1 MHISFVNIVLSFS
14 AIFLIIMVSEGTEV
28 RKKRDISN
36 QLPRIVTSDGHLI
49 FMTGVNHNI
58 TFKSSS
64 GGFVNID
71 GHDLKDLIS
80 SQKKLNVNL
89 KSELEQMKASQQTL
103 NSLLYTN
110 ITRKLTSMEQN
121 YNRLKSRLQNLNL
134 NQSGSGSSLISRII
148 SLENKLRFDPRVL
161 QSSVELLKTQV
172 SNLLSQSSQT
182 PPSASQLRT
191 LKTTVDQ
198 LQSSVQEVK
207 TDLEEDNCA
216 SNPCLH
222 GGTCY
227 DRYKGFYCNCIPGW
241 MGPSCS
247 EDVNEC
253 SEFVGTQ
260 LGCQNGGTCINTY
273 GSYRCQCSADWHG
286 IHCSTRHDD
295 CTGSSSSELCGHG
308 TCVNV
313 KRQQPNQPK
322 YSCICEPGWTH
333 PSSSPSCTVD
343 IDECNLV
350 SSPCFKHAQ
359 VHCINLPGSFRCSP
373 CPTGFTGNGFSCMDI
388 NECETSN
395 GGCSLVP
402 LVDCLNTYGSRSCGP
417 CPAGYTG
424 DGVTCN
430 YVGFCGSNNGGCH
443 PSATCSENTYAPGQR
458 VCTCPSGYFGSGIG
472 PNGCSQSSASN
483 PCTNNNCM
491 NGATC
496 QAVSRNSYTCVCPS
510 GFTGERCSE
519 AAGACSSNPCLNGGT
534 CSVSGTSYICL
545 CNSSFTGPRC
555 QAQVQ
560 DCGGSYTGVNGS
572 FSYPTVEGETYPH
585 SIVCEWIIHVP
596 FNKVVHLNF
605 TALDTECRYDYVEIH
620 DGRNNLSPSLGQFCN
635 LNSLQNRS
643 LISTTDR
650 MFIRFRSDH
659 NIAKTGFRLNWSAQ
673 LPVCGETI
681 RGKTHGVIRS
691 PGYPHN
697 YPHNRDCVWTIEV
710 EPNKD
715 IYIHFGE
722 VSLEDGVFC
731 YDYLEIRNGLTADA
745 ALLRK
750 ICHSGSPK
758 PLRSTEPYLYI
769 RFHTD
774 SSYSAKGF
782 HISFSSMEDLQGCG
796 GMRAQKEGVITS
808 TNFPNSYGSNEDCV
822 WIIQPQHTVIFSFD
836 VLDLPGE
843 SPCLSDYVEVRDG
856 SLPVSPLIGRYCGQ
870 TKPSEIFSNQ
880 NSIWVHF
887 KSNVSDTH
895 MGFRA
900 RWKVACGGTYR
911 EPSGVLQTPF
921 YGASGD
927 NDTNE
932 ICIYV
937 IWQQPSKLISL
948 IFEIY
953 SYYDQSLNATNCTS
967 NYIEIRQG
975 TSKTSPLLGKY
986 CNYVNLPP
994 AITAQGQMRIEF
1006 KGGSGSLG
1014 FRANYTT
1021 NDAGC
1026 GGVLTGPLGTVAS
1039 PLKGDSYPNGIRCI
1053 WNIIVDPQ
1061 LLITLVFTQFALE
1074 SHSTCD
1080 HDYVKIIDG
1089 KKPSNELKYCGSNIP
1104 PAFTSS
1110 SSRIT
1115 VIFKADSSVAFRG
1128 FKAMYGV
1135 INNTNV
1141 CGGTYTASEGVL
1153 MSPDYPDP
1161 LSRPV
1166 RCIWVI
1172 NVQQNTQIRLNVTD
1186 FGLVSVIGC
1195 SLNFLEIRQGSYETS
1210 PLLGRYCG
1218 QNIPQIILSH
1228 SNHLRVTLV
1237 KKYSRSVKG
1246 FKILYDSL
1254 TTGCGGELYAESA
1267 TIESP
1272 HYPLNY
1278 YHQAECLWNIRV
1290 AAGSRLILV
1299 FLDFQLEN
1307 SCIYD
1312 YLEVRDTNQYGVSLG
1327 KFCGMQKP
1335 PTLTSLSNRLF
1346 IKFRTDGSVS
1356 YRGFKFSYNTV
1367 CNQMELT
1374 DINGIIESPGFP
1386 RQYGNRNN
1394 CTWVIRALYRNNVRL
1409 EFSHFDTEPG
1419 LNCKYDYLEVRN
1431 GDQAN
1436 SPLLGK
1442 FCGRTLPSR
1451 LTSSNSALR
1460 LHFVTDT
1467 SLVKLGFRVEYF
1479 QTGCVRKLTSLS
1491 GKLRARSWHVND
1503 YFCIWLITVNPGRKV
1518 QLNVTRVTL
1527 GGSEVCNSTFL
1538 KVFDGD
1544 NLKSSVLA
1552 NLCHS
1557 IPKPMLLTSTGNKM
1571 TVLYATAKFAPD
1583 GFQVEYKEI
1592 KGGCG
1597 GNYVI
1602 QDGSLTSPNYPHNYP
1617 HNSNCDWLITP
1628 KRGHFVKIQFVDF
1641 HINGNCSSNYLTMS
1655 ERNIPGD
1662 QYCGHSLRG
1671 HTFTFDSAVLITMHT
1686 DNSSLAKGFKLKYSQ
1701 ECGNRYDATSEG
1713 EIQSSDMQDSR
1724 TCRWLLEANK
1734 TNERVTLHFT
1744 KFFADINCKKDYVKV
1759 LDGIDE
1765 AAPVI
1770 GTYCGRQL
1778 PPTIT
1783 SMGSALYVIIQK
1795 NESLIF
1801 HATFSTSTSSCGGKY
1816 HAGTGSFSTPF
1827 YPENYPL
1834 DIMCIWN
1841 LINSPGNKVQVAFS
1855 VFNLEYHEFCN
1866 KDYLES
1872 RHENAGGNIIGRFC
1886 GSTFPRNISATD
1898 GLWLKFRSD
1907 DEIKGQGFVAHF
1919 SQKFGGDL
1927 TGSSGSIIIPAWDAP
1942 YEVTEWTITV
1952 ANNLVV
1958 FLSLFR
1964 MKFLIFENDC
1974 VGYLEI
1980 HDGGTRNSP
1989 LLGKYCKDEAV
2000 KIASSSN
2007 QVYLKYVPFANRKQE
2022 FSLNWTAVDN
2032 ITASIMINMNVL
2044 RQRNV
2049 YSFRAFSEPKVITS
2063 PGYPNG
2069 YKPNLNYL
2077 WTIRTDV
2084 GFKISINITDL
2095 NMERNCYRDYL
2106 YFTRMYRRYCRMS
2119 QVKGPIHSYSN
2130 VMMIH
2135 FRSDGSNNGSGFSLE
2150 YKKVCGGRFRV
2161 RKRVTIYSHYGS
2173 DMKDCQWYFF
2183 THWRK
2188 RLVVSFTSSFY
2199 FATTENCSSNYIQIL
2214 DGRLPSS
2221 PALGNATDG
2230 KYCGYTAPAKMV
2242 TSGRNLY
2249 INISTASYPLFTL
2262 VVHTYN
2268 GDCGGHRYIDSSGV
2282 GYLQSPNYPKNYP
2295 IYIECEWVINAPP
2308 MKRIQIDFVGNIS
2321 IGYTRRYGCSEFIAF
2336 YDGGTSRSPRISRLC
2351 GQKTTTHTIFSQS
2364 SVLFVRFRT
2373 RYSSYKGFKLKY
2385 SIAKC
2390 GGTFNAEHGHIK
2402 SENYPQNYENNVNC
2416 EWAIRLVPR
2425 YYITLDF
2432 EDFKLQTSPNCS
2444 ADYLYIYEK
2453 IPEERT
2459 LFHSCGHN
2467 STQSIQ
2473 STAHEVFIVFKTDS
2487 NQIDQGFSL
2496 RYSAN
2501 PHTCGDT
2508 LTQSEGTITSPGY
2521 PDKVNARWS
2530 CIWKIEVNPDR
2541 RVYLKFQDI
2550 DLYNCRNAYV
2560 KVYQTLSFEYPM
2572 ITFCNNGV
2580 QEIKSSQNTMKIMFT
2595 TRRSF
2600 SSKFKAYYTTLE
2612 GRLCGGLLTSD
2623 SGSVISPESDG
2634 SNNAQVVVCT
2644 WLLQPTPRDNMTIVI
2659 NIEMRNNQRCNENYF
2674 NVIEGND
2681 ATGDLLGKF
2690 CLNNTSEVIVSSSHS
2705 LFLQYVTQNLNSHD
2719 RLSFNYTIKECG
2731 GILTNGLGMISSPNY
2746 PNSYPANINCM
2757 WKIVGDEGLK
2767 INLTMMH
2774 VDIENSVNCTKDYID
2789 ILNGEHH
2796 TSPSLGKICGAVT
2809 TKTLRTG
2816 SNTAIILFKS
2826 DGITSGVGFQ
2836 IRYQIEN
2843 DGCGGVYSK
2852 HNGEIMSP
2860 KYPNSYPPNRECT
2873 WELRVPNGYRLNL
2886 SFVPPFDLEHSEGCV
2901 NDYVKLEVPTFNNTQ
2916 NTSKYCSNIV
2926 PDTSSFFTSIMTIT
2940 FRSNSDIS
2948 GSGFLAR
2955 WKAECGS
2962 YYTEPTGVIS
2972 SPGFPLGYENNQ
2984 NCFYT
2989 ITGNNNTYVLLTV
3002 KHFSLQ
3008 GDCRADYLKISAAE
3022 STYHEGIYC
3031 RSNIPMFMMFKA
3043 PVNFYFRTDASK
3055 TSIGFEIIY
3064 KKYDCGGVLT
3074 NPTGEIELVK
3084 PSHFYIS
3091 KMNCSW
3097 EITVQENRSVE
3108 LKINLHDSS
3117 THNCYYT
3124 YILIFDGNTQ
3134 LGKYCGGGS
3143 TKFVRSRSN
3152 KMTIKFLSR
3161 YSFNFPGFKATY
3173 DTIFGVNQGCGG
3185 RLFNKSGSISS
3196 VNFENINLYEKN
3208 LNCEWI
3214 ITAGANEYIELSFDS
3229 FDVQQTENCEADYL
3243 KVFNHVESKNLC
3255 GSTIPSNITSS
3266 TNTIHLTFKTD
3277 DETERSGFKLRYRI
3291 VSIECGGSFNGTTE
3305 SQNISGPTASTGLE
3319 HVTMCRWILTAPL
3332 NLNVRIQ
3339 VTLMNMS
3346 QNCLEDYILLKCLRM
3361 PNMLHNIYCGNQLP
3375 PVFYSLGSS
3384 VEISYRSL
3392 SLSETPKFELS
3403 FKLSGCNRTYT
3414 AANGEIFSPGWPN
3427 VYPRSSRCFFR
3438 IITPEG
3444 TKVSLFFH
3452 FFNVEYHYRCNY
3464 DYLQILYQY
3473 NSTNNYSSQYCYNR
3487 LPDPI
3492 FTESNYINMSFY
3504 SDNIINKKGYHLIF
3518 TSTTKE
3524 SGCGGNLTTVNGTFA
3539 SPNYRLNSNFSLS
3552 NTECVWKITVPH
3564 GRKIKLDFSQI
3575 SLDDKNTTVSCT
3587 TNYVSVYS
3595 GVKGPQNFIGSYCGQ
3610 DQPDT
3615 IISPSNVLSVI
3626 LKVDGIYKAPK
3637 FIIRYISE
3645 WK

>member
-1 MHISFVNIVLSFS
+1 MAQTDAFVERMDRRRQGLWADQRELEVADGS
-14 AIFLIIMVSEGTEV
+14 ALEDRCWTGDSDGPVGRDCPSNKASRESDSEGSFAEPGLV
-28 RKKRDISN
+28 AEICDAVPKKSC
-36 QLPRIVTSDGHLI
+36 
-49 FMTGVNHNI
+49 
-58 TFKSSS
+58 
-64 GGFVNID
+64 
-71 GHDLKDLIS
+71 DLEP
-80 SQKKLNVNL
+80 V
-89 KSELEQMKASQQTL
+89 E
-103 NSLLYTN
+103 
-110 ITRKLTSMEQN
+110 
-121 YNRLKSRLQNLNL
+121 
-134 NQSGSGSSLISRII
+134 
-148 SLENKLRFDPRVL
+148 
-161 QSSVELLKTQV
+161 VELTKRLV
-172 SNLLSQSSQT
+172 
-182 PPSASQLRT
+182 
-191 LKTTVDQ
+191 
-198 LQSSVQEVK
+198 EVVMA
-207 TDLEEDNCA
+207 DA
-216 SNPCLH
+216 VVPCL
-222 GGTCY
+222 
-227 DRYKGFYCNCIPGW
+227 
-241 MGPSCS
+241 GPLAS
-247 EDVNEC
+247 
-253 SEFVGTQ
+253 
-260 LGCQNGGTCINTY
+260 
-273 GSYRCQCSADWHG
+273 R
-286 IHCSTRHDD
+286 
-295 CTGSSSSELCGHG
+295 
-308 TCVNV
+308 
-313 KRQQPNQPK
+313 
-322 YSCICEPGWTH
+322 
-333 PSSSPSCTVD
+333 
-343 IDECNLV
+343 
-350 SSPCFKHAQ
+350 
-359 VHCINLPGSFRCSP
+359 
-373 CPTGFTGNGFSCMDI
+373 
-388 NECETSN
+388 
-395 GGCSLVP
+395 P
-402 LVDCLNTYGSRSCGP
+402 L
-417 CPAGYTG
+417 
-424 DGVTCN
+424 
-430 YVGFCGSNNGGCH
+430 
-443 PSATCSENTYAPGQR
+443 
-458 VCTCPSGYFGSGIG
+458 
-472 PNGCSQSSASN
+472 
-483 PCTNNNCM
+483 
-491 NGATC
+491 
-496 QAVSRNSYTCVCPS
+496 
-510 GFTGERCSE
+510 
-519 AAGACSSNPCLNGGT
+519 
-534 CSVSGTSYICL
+534 
-545 CNSSFTGPRC
+545 
-555 QAQVQ
+555 
-560 DCGGSYTGVNGS
+560 
-572 FSYPTVEGETYPH
+572 
-585 SIVCEWIIHVP
+585 
-596 FNKVVHLNF
+596 
-605 TALDTECRYDYVEIH
+605 
-620 DGRNNLSPSLGQFCN
+620 SLGARDEE
-635 LNSLQNRS
+635 LARS
-643 LISTTDR
+643 GADVAESEVPAL
-650 MFIRFRSDH
+650 
-659 NIAKTGFRLNWSAQ
+659 
-673 LPVCGETI
+673 
-681 RGKTHGVIRS
+681 
-691 PGYPHN
+691 
-697 YPHNRDCVWTIEV
+697 CVMV
-710 EPNKD
+710 
-715 IYIHFGE
+715 
-722 VSLEDGVFC
+722 
-731 YDYLEIRNGLTADA
+731 A
-745 ALLRK
+745 A
-750 ICHSGSPK
+750 
-758 PLRSTEPYLYI
+758 
-769 RFHTD
+769 
-774 SSYSAKGF
+774 
-782 HISFSSMEDLQGCG
+782 
-796 GMRAQKEGVITS
+796 
-808 TNFPNSYGSNEDCV
+808 
-822 WIIQPQHTVIFSFD
+822 
-836 VLDLPGE
+836 
-843 SPCLSDYVEVRDG
+843 
-856 SLPVSPLIGRYCGQ
+856 
-870 TKPSEIFSNQ
+870 
-880 NSIWVHF
+880 
-887 KSNVSDTH
+887 
-895 MGFRA
+895 
-900 RWKVACGGTYR
+900 
-911 EPSGVLQTPF
+911 
-921 YGASGD
+921 
-927 NDTNE
+927 
-932 ICIYV
+932 
-937 IWQQPSKLISL
+937 
-948 IFEIY
+948 
-953 SYYDQSLNATNCTS
+953 
-967 NYIEIRQG
+967 
-975 TSKTSPLLGKY
+975 
-986 CNYVNLPP
+986 
-994 AITAQGQMRIEF
+994 
-1006 KGGSGSLG
+1006 
-1014 FRANYTT
+1014 
-1021 NDAGC
+1021 
-1026 GGVLTGPLGTVAS
+1026 
-1039 PLKGDSYPNGIRCI
+1039 
-1053 WNIIVDPQ
+1053 
-1061 LLITLVFTQFALE
+1061 
-1074 SHSTCD
+1074 
-1080 HDYVKIIDG
+1080 
-1089 KKPSNELKYCGSNIP
+1089 
-1104 PAFTSS
+1104 
-1110 SSRIT
+1110 
-1115 VIFKADSSVAFRG
+1115 
-1128 FKAMYGV
+1128 
-1135 INNTNV
+1135 V

-1237 KKYSRSVKG
+1237 
-1246 FKILYDSL
+1246 
-1254 TTGCGGELYAESA
+1254 
-1267 TIESP
+1267 
-1272 HYPLNY
+1272 
-1278 YHQAECLWNIRV
+1278 
-1290 AAGSRLILV
+1290 
-1299 FLDFQLEN
+1299 
-1307 SCIYD
+1307 
-1312 YLEVRDTNQYGVSLG
+1312 RDTNQYGVSLG
-1327 KFCGMQKP
+1327 KFC
-1335 PTLTSLSNRLF
+1335 
-1346 IKFRTDGSVS
+1346 
-1356 YRGFKFSYNTV
+1356 V

-1409 EFSHFDTEPG
+1409 EFSHFDIEPG

-1460 LHFVTDT
+1460 LRFVTD
-1467 SLVKLGFRVEYF
+1467 SSVVKLGFRVEYF
-1479 QTGCVRKLTSLS
+1479 QTGC
-1491 GKLRARSWHVND
+1491 
-1503 YFCIWLITVNPGRKV
+1503 
-1518 QLNVTRVTL
+1518 
-1527 GGSEVCNSTFL
+1527 
-1538 KVFDGD
+1538 
-1544 NLKSSVLA
+1544 
-1552 NLCHS
+1552 
-1557 IPKPMLLTSTGNKM
+1557 
-1571 TVLYATAKFAPD
+1571 
-1583 GFQVEYKEI
+1583 
-1592 KGGCG
+1592 G

-1602 QDGSLTSPNYPHNYP
+1602 QDGSFTSPNYPHNYP

-1662 QYCGHSLRG
+1662 QYCGYSLQG
-1671 HTFTFDSAVLITMHT
+1671 QTFTFDSAVLITMHT
-1686 DNSSLAKGFKLKYSQ
+1686 DNISLAKGFKLKYSQ

-1713 EIQSSDMQDSR
+1713 EIQSSDMQDST
-1724 TCRWLLEANK
+1724 TCRWLLQANK

-1834 DIMCIWN
+1834 DTMCIWN

-1886 GSTFPRNISATD
+1886 G
-1898 GLWLKFRSD
+1898 
-1907 DEIKGQGFVAHF
+1907 
-1919 SQKFGGDL
+1919 KFGGDL

-2106 YFTRMYRRYCRMS
+2106 YFTR
-2119 QVKGPIHSYSN
+2119 I
-2130 VMMIH
+2130 
-2135 FRSDGSNNGSGFSLE
+2135 
-2150 YKKVCGGRFRV
+2150 CGGRFRV

-2188 RLVVSFTSSFY
+2188 RLV
-2199 FATTENCSSNYIQIL
+2199 IL
-2214 DGRLPSS
+2214 DGRMPSS

-2249 INISTASYPLFTL
+2249 INVSTTSDPLFTL

-2390 GGTFNAEHGHIK
+2390 GGTFNTEHGHIK
-2402 SENYPQNYENNVNC
+2402 SENYPQNYENN
-2416 EWAIRLVPR
+2416 
-2425 YYITLDF
+2425 
-2432 EDFKLQTSPNCS
+2432 
-2444 ADYLYIYEK
+2444 
-2453 IPEERT
+2453 
-2459 LFHSCGHN
+2459 
-2467 STQSIQ
+2467 
-2473 STAHEVFIVFKTDS
+2473 
-2487 NQIDQGFSL
+2487 
-2496 RYSAN
+2496 
-2501 PHTCGDT
+2501 
-2508 LTQSEGTITSPGY
+2508 
-2521 PDKVNARWS
+2521 
-2530 CIWKIEVNPDR
+2530 
-2541 RVYLKFQDI
+2541 
-2550 DLYNCRNAYV
+2550 
-2560 KVYQTLSFEYPM
+2560 VYQTLSFEYPM

-2705 LFLQYVTQNLNSHD
+2705 LFLQYVTRDLNSHD

-2796 TSPSLGKICGAVT
+2796 TSPSLGKMCGVVT

-2843 DGCGGVYSK
+2843 NGCGGVYSK

-2860 KYPNSYPPNRECT
+2860 KYPNSYPPNKECT

-2955 WKAECGS
+2955 WKA
-2962 YYTEPTGVIS
+2962 VILS
-2972 SPGFPLGYENNQ
+2972 NSFIDFP
-2984 NCFYT
+2984 
-2989 ITGNNNTYVLLTV
+2989 
-3002 KHFSLQ
+3002 
-3008 GDCRADYLKISAAE
+3008 
-3022 STYHEGIYC
+3022 
-3031 RSNIPMFMMFKA
+3031 
-3043 PVNFYFRTDASK
+3043 
-3055 TSIGFEIIY
+3055 
-3064 KKYDCGGVLT
+3064 DCGGVLT

-3124 YILIFDGNTQ
+3124 YILIFDGNTL

-3143 TKFVRSRSN
+3143 TKIVRSRSN

-3214 ITAGANEYIELSFDS
+3214 ITAGSNEYIELSFDS

-3361 PNMLHNIYCGNQLP
+3361 PNMLHYIYCGNQLP
-3375 PVFYSLGSS
+3375 PVFYSLGNS

-3427 VYPRSSRCFFR
+3427 V
-3438 IITPEG
+3438 
-3444 TKVSLFFH
+3444 
-3452 FFNVEYHYRCNY
+3452 CNY

-3552 NTECVWKITVPH
+3552 STECVWKITVPH

-3637 FIIRYISE
+3637 FIIRYIRKTTTFKIWYPIFLTEKDSTE
-3645 WK
+3645 MKSPPKD